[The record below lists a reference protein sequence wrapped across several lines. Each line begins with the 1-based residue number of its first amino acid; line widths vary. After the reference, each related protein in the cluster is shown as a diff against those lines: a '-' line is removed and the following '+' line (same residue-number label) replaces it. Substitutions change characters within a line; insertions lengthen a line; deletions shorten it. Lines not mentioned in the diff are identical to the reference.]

1 MQYCINALLKNNN
14 EIMQYYIINNDIAL
28 IMHYRAL
35 LQMPDFN
42 TIILIF
48 FPQIVKFPMGPLNF
62 SEKGCSKYLIL
73 TEYTF
78 AIFVV

>member
-35 LQMPDFN
+35 LQMPGRD
-42 TIILIF
+42 
-48 FPQIVKFPMGPLNF
+48 IVNPSKMG
-62 SEKGCSKYLIL
+62 
-73 TEYTF
+73 
-78 AIFVV
+78 